1 MKKRTLLI
9 GFCGNLLIALYG
21 ILMAFHGFNS
31 VFGAILYFG
40 EHDNHFPDGIE
51 SWIYPSLVDCRDAL
65 IRLIAALLFLFIFNS
80 LLGVWIW
87 LSLKKDNHE
96 A

>member
-1 MKKRTLLI
+1 MKRRTLLI
-9 GFCGNLLIALYG
+9 VFAGNLVIALFGVLQTFY
-21 ILMAFHGFNS
+21 AFNRE
-31 VFGAILYFG
+31 FGVVLYFG
-40 EHDNHFPDGIE
+40 KHDNHFPDGIE
-51 SWIYPSLVDCRDAL
+51 SWIYPALVDCRDAL

-87 LSLKKDNHE
+87 LSLKKDNRE